1 MRLVHF
7 AFESFP
13 AHSPVHTFRASWIGE
28 NFMTN
33 NLIVPGTQSGLQTM
47 IDLFNAIVGGP
58 PAFGGFAAGTL
69 ALRRIYIPG
78 YITPVYTE
86 GAQVGV
92 NKGMVNSVRGMQVF
106 VQPYPNMLA
115 GDLIE
120 VFYGT
125 SNIAAV
131 KVSVR
136 EEQLG
141 QNIET
146 YIPAKKVLEGVHDLY
161 YVITRAGSTNKES
174 SLVLKVLARLKYPG
188 GNDPEPDRAGHYKLL
203 PPFLTSPPIGG
214 VVGEEDIKDFLDG
227 ELYGV
232 EVTVPAYP
240 NMREYDTIRL
250 SWGGSIVEYIVQ
262 PDEVGNDLVIEVDAE
277 LIYEAGDS
285 EKLVLVYWIWDEVF
299 NPASDWSLRGYIEV
313 SIDPNKLLPPIIVN
327 PDSQAVEG
335 DPIDVALVA
344 QDGLE
349 VQVAALSVFGFK
361 ARDEITL
368 YWVGTTAQG
377 QIIALK
383 YSQTL
388 SSPRILVFKIPYAHV
403 QMLARGFGRTW
414 FTRKPVNGK
423 EQTSRRVGANF
434 IGAAVKLPSPQVTE
448 AVDGVLEATLA
459 TATVVVPAAAQL
471 EKDDFI
477 EITWRGTGSD
487 GSMLLYKDTKTVTSA
502 SAGKDISFAVNGPQN
517 IQPLSGGSLEVSYT
531 VSRQGLG
538 RPLESQALTLQVGVA
553 QLELPAPRCP
563 QAQDGELDP
572 DVLASVDV
580 IIEPYTGMK
589 LDQTIRVVWS
599 DAGGTFFEDLMKVT
613 KNNLDKQVTFTFE
626 HAKWSNYLTV
636 AADVYYQV
644 IEDRQ
649 PTRVSAM
656 LSLRR
661 KERQL
666 LLPDP
671 VVEGAVNGTLRPVGD
686 AVVTIPAEAQL
697 KLGDEV
703 ELLWDGDAPQGSTSV
718 TLYILE
724 DQTRELKQSIDA
736 RFVLAN
742 IDANVRVKYVVY
754 RFDGREQTSGTV
766 TLRVQRAALPLPIFV
781 QATANNQLNPDD
793 VRNGATYRIDTV
805 ARLLRGDRVTVRVY
819 SELPAGNF
827 NRTIVVTAGDEGKA
841 LDVSVPYATINASN
855 RTTIKLEYT
864 LQRSSGG
871 PEERSPSNSYF
882 VNRVIGSGNLR
893 IFGARYGAS
902 TYRAS
907 STSRILSAFNAQ
919 SLQPILA
926 EWRYLDE
933 PTWTA
938 GTTWMDKQPWKALR
952 VRTQTDEVQL
962 NPANIIGNG
971 IDAAV
976 NGSAAFVALRN
987 ERSGGE
993 RDIVGWGSI
1002 AYGAAIPPTLQT
1014 RDDIAEV
1021 SCTRSAYAA
1030 RMTNGTVQC
1039 WGQAGEG
1046 GSMPKGETGN
1056 FVEVRSNARAF
1067 VGRKADGRLIAW
1079 GVGPEGAT
1087 IPPGILNLTDFTA
1100 VYGAGSAFAAQRADG
1115 SLVAWGSAAN
1125 GGSLPNDIADLK
1137 DIYYV
1142 KGNFAAFA
1150 ARRTNN
1156 RVVAWGNAGYGGT
1169 VPDAIAQLTDIVTL
1183 EGATAQAFSALRAT
1197 GQVVA
1202 WGAGSH
1208 GGSVPQEIAGLTDI
1222 VEVTSTWHAF
1232 CARRRNG
1239 SVVAWGNA
1247 NNGGNVPQPV
1257 ANLRNVIQVT
1267 GSAWAFAALCSDGTV
1282 AVWGRSEAG
1291 GDISRVS
1298 DQLKHVRAVYANSN
1312 GFAALTSDGRV
1323 VTWGQPQGGGDSA
1336 AVQAALRNKVTTG
1349 HRVDVNA
1356 EADGE
1361 WAGAPGA

>member
-1 MRLVHF
+1 
-7 AFESFP
+7 
-13 AHSPVHTFRASWIGE
+13 
-28 NFMTN
+28 MTN
-33 NLIVPGTQSGLQTM
+33 NLTAPRTPSGLQTD
-47 IDLFNAIVGGP
+47 IDLFNAIVGET
-58 PAFGGFAAGTL
+58 PAFGGFAAGTQ

-92 NKGMVNSVRGMQVF
+92 NKGVVNSVRGMQAY
-106 VQPYPNMLA
+106 VQPYQNMLA

-125 SNIAAV
+125 SKIAAV
-131 KVSVR
+131 RVNVSEGDV
-136 EEQLG
+136 G
-141 QNIET
+141 KNIKT
-146 YIPAKKVLEGVHDLY
+146 TIPAKNVLEGVHDLY
-161 YVITRAGSTNKES
+161 YVVTRAGSTNKES
-174 SLVLKVLARLKYPG
+174 SLVLKVLVRLKFPG
-188 GNDPEPDRAGHYKLL
+188 GNDPQPDYPGHYNLL

-214 VVGEEDIKDFLDG
+214 VVGEEDIKDLLDG

-232 EVTVPAYP
+232 EVTVPKYT
-240 NMREYDTIRL
+240 NMRQYDTIRL

-299 NPASDWSLRGYIEV
+299 NAASDWSLRAYIEV

-327 PDSQAVEG
+327 PDPQAVEG

-349 VQVAALSVFGFK
+349 VQVAALPVFGFK

-377 QIIALK
+377 QIIALNYPQK
-383 YSQTL
+383 L
-388 SSPRILVFKIPYAHV
+388 ISPRILVFKIPYAHV

-414 FTRKPVNGK
+414 FTRKPDKSDVV
-423 EQTSRRVGANF
+423 QTSRRVGTSF

-517 IQPLSGGSLEVSYT
+517 IEPLSGGSLEVSYT

-553 QLELPAPRCP
+553 QLELPAPSCP

-572 DVLASVDV
+572 DVPASVDV

-589 LDQTIRVVWS
+589 LNQTIRVVWS
-599 DAGGTFFEDLMKVT
+599 DAGGTFFDDLMKVT
-613 KNNLDKQVTFTFE
+613 QNNLDKKVTFTFE
-626 HAKWSNYLTV
+626 HAEWSNYLTV

-644 IEDRQ
+644 IEERQ

-697 KLGDEV
+697 KHGDEV

-718 TLYILE
+718 TKQILA
-724 DQTRELKQSIDA
+724 DQNDKIEMPPIEA

-754 RFDGREQTSGTV
+754 RFDGSEQTSGTV

-805 ARLLRGDRVTVRVY
+805 ARLLRGDRVTVLVQ

-907 STSRILSAFNAQ
+907 STSRVLSAFNAQ

-987 ERSGGE
+987 ERSGGD

-1002 AYGAAIPPTLQT
+1002 AYGAVIPQTLVG

-1030 RMTNGTVQC
+1030 RTTDGTVVC

-1046 GSMPKGETGN
+1046 GTMPKGETGN

-1067 VGRKADGRLIAW
+1067 VGRKADGRLIGW

-1087 IPPGILNLTDFTA
+1087 IPPGILKLTDFTA

-1125 GGSLPNDIADLK
+1125 GGNLPNNIAELK

-1156 RVVAWGNAGYGGT
+1156 SVVAWGNTGYGGT
-1169 VPDAIAQLTDIVTL
+1169 VPAPIDQYTDIVTL

-1202 WGAGSH
+1202 WGARSH
-1208 GGSVPQEIAGLTDI
+1208 GGSVPEEIAALTDI

-1239 SVVAWGNA
+1239 AVVAWGNA
-1247 NNGGNVPQPV
+1247 NNGGNVPKAV
-1257 ANLRNVIQVT
+1257 ADLRNVIQVT

>member
-1 MRLVHF
+1 
-7 AFESFP
+7 
-13 AHSPVHTFRASWIGE
+13 
-28 NFMTN
+28 MTN

-58 PAFGGFAAGTL
+58 PAFGGFAAGIL

-161 YVITRAGSTNKES
+161 YVITRVGSTNKES

-214 VVGEEDIKDFLDG
+214 VVGEEDIKDFIDG

-377 QIIALK
+377 QIIALN
-383 YSQTL
+383 YSQKL

-414 FTRKPVNGK
+414 FTRKPDKSNVV
-423 EQTSRRVGANF
+423 QTSRRVGTSF

-487 GSMLLYKDTKTVTSA
+487 GSTLLYKDAKTVTSA

-599 DAGGTFFEDLMKVT
+599 DAGGTFFDDLMKVT

-626 HAKWSNYLTV
+626 HAEWSNYLTV

-686 AVVTIPAEAQL
+686 AVVTIPAKAQL

-907 STSRILSAFNAQ
+907 SSSRVLSAFNAQ

-933 PTWTA
+933 AAWTA

-971 IDAAV
+971 IDATV

-993 RDIVGWGSI
+993 RDIVGWGSP
-1002 AYGAAIPPTLQT
+1002 AYGASIPPTWQT
-1014 RDDIAEV
+1014 LDNIAEV

-1030 RMTNGTVQC
+1030 RLTDGLVLC
-1039 WGQAGEG
+1039 WGNAGEG
-1046 GSMPKGETGN
+1046 GTTPQEN
-1056 FVEVRSNARAF
+1056 RRFVEVRSNARAF
-1067 VGRKADGRLIAW
+1067 VGRKVDGRLAAW
-1079 GVGPEGAT
+1079 GVGAEGGT
-1087 IPPGILNLTDFTA
+1087 IPPAILNLADFTA

-1115 SLVAWGSAAN
+1115 SLVAWGSVAN
-1125 GGSLPNDIADLK
+1125 GGNLPSDIALLK
-1137 DIYYV
+1137 DVNYV

-1150 ARRTNN
+1150 ARRTN
-1156 RVVAWGNAGYGGT
+1156 RRIVAWGNAGYGGT
-1169 VPDAIAQLTDIVTL
+1169 VPGAIAQLTDVVTL

-1202 WGAGSH
+1202 WGAASH
-1208 GGSVPQEIAGLTDI
+1208 GGSVPAEIAGLSDI

-1239 SVVAWGNA
+1239 SVVAWGNPS
-1247 NNGGNVPQPV
+1247 NGGTVPPAV
-1257 ANLRNVIQVT
+1257 AGLRNIIQVT

-1282 AVWGRSEAG
+1282 VAWGRPEAG
-1291 GDISRVS
+1291 GDISRVVG
-1298 DQLKHVRAVYANSN
+1298 QLNHVRAVYANSN